1 MKPITVKIIAVT
13 INIKP
18 KMDLS
23 IAPKINCNPTKNII
37 TSLIKPLKPKE
48 SLEEMVVESINVYR
62 SIVDMNPRTPKI
74 NPIAAPFVGS

>member
-13 INIKP
+13 ININP

-23 IAPKINCNPTKNII
+23 IAPKINCKPTKNII

-62 SIVDMNPRTPKI
+62 SIVDMNPRIPKI